1 MADIRESRLA
11 RRESV
16 EQRRNYEMGLMDK
29 ERTEY
34 STKVEVIEEYLLG
47 EPSQVHLTGGRV
59 RGKYWMIMEWYR
71 SGNEVVTRK
80 KAER

>member
-34 STKVEVIEEYLLG
+34 STISRGNRRIFTQRTIASALDRWQGTGKVLDDNGMV
-47 EPSQVHLTGGRV
+47 S
-59 RGKYWMIMEWYR
+59 KW
-71 SGNEVVTRK
+71 
-80 KAER
+80 